1 MPQQYKI
8 IILPHTRMEVLKSR
22 GFVLFLKSATKS
34 YFKLSAQTVV
44 YCYIYF
50 QGTNL
55 YTTKLSPVEY
65 AAKLSVCY
73 YSTSIF

>member
-1 MPQQYKI
+1 
-8 IILPHTRMEVLKSR
+8 MEVLKSR
-22 GFVLFLKSATKS
+22 GFILFFKSVTKS

-44 YCYIYF
+44 YWYIYF

-55 YTTKLSPVEY
+55 YTWKFSPVEY
-65 AAKLSVCY
+65 AAKLSLCY